1 MIQDVRKRD
10 DKVRT
15 FALSDDNDDEMKKL
29 TEITKPKLKLGKL
42 KTPDVSTIPVEEI
55 FSKIKRPK
63 DFKREKL

>member
-1 MIQDVRKRD
+1 MIQDVRKRA

-29 TEITKPKLKLGKL
+29 TEITKAKLKLGKL

>member
-29 TEITKPKLKLGKL
+29 TEITKAKLKLGKL